1 MELYKQLRKKNYTL
15 IIERENLRCH
25 YLTVPISPIN
35 KSMSL
40 SRQQLEDT
48 KADISILRDNISK
61 TGKNIRRK
69 SSESEDKSN
78 KRRRESREVL
88 IGRMEELQLKHKSLK
103 QDLQRLLDE
112 KEDIVREKE
121 EMNIKV
127 KISFMTKLS
136 KMIHLNLSIWR
147 PFRST
152 V

>member
-1 MELYKQLRKKNYTL
+1 M
-15 IIERENLRCH
+15 
-25 YLTVPISPIN
+25 LTY
-35 KSMSL
+35 
-40 SRQQLEDT
+40 RQQLEDT

-69 SSESEDKSN
+69 SSESDDKSN

-127 KISFMTKLS
+127 
-136 KMIHLNLSIWR
+136 
-147 PFRST
+147 
-152 V
+152 

>member
-1 MELYKQLRKKNYTL
+1 MAPCVGRERPGFSTSSARERNRIELYKQLRKKNYTL
-15 IIERENLRCH
+15 IIERENL
-25 YLTVPISPIN
+25 
-35 KSMSL
+35 
-40 SRQQLEDT
+40 RQQLEDT

-61 TGKNIRRK
+61 TGKNVRRK

-127 KISFMTKLS
+127 
-136 KMIHLNLSIWR
+136 
-147 PFRST
+147 
-152 V
+152 

>member
-1 MELYKQLRKKNYTL
+1 ML
-15 IIERENLRCH
+15 I
-25 YLTVPISPIN
+25 
-35 KSMSL
+35 

-127 KISFMTKLS
+127 
-136 KMIHLNLSIWR
+136 
-147 PFRST
+147 
-152 V
+152 

>member
-1 MELYKQLRKKNYTL
+1 MF
-15 IIERENLRCH
+15 I
-25 YLTVPISPIN
+25 
-35 KSMSL
+35 

-127 KISFMTKLS
+127 
-136 KMIHLNLSIWR
+136 
-147 PFRST
+147 
-152 V
+152 

>member
-1 MELYKQLRKKNYTL
+1 MFLF
-15 IIERENLRCH
+15 
-25 YLTVPISPIN
+25 
-35 KSMSL
+35 
-40 SRQQLEDT
+40 RQQLEDT

-127 KISFMTKLS
+127 
-136 KMIHLNLSIWR
+136 
-147 PFRST
+147 
-152 V
+152 

>member
-1 MELYKQLRKKNYTL
+1 MF
-15 IIERENLRCH
+15 I
-25 YLTVPISPIN
+25 
-35 KSMSL
+35 

-61 TGKNIRRK
+61 TGKNVRRK

-127 KISFMTKLS
+127 KISFMTK
-136 KMIHLNLSIWR
+136 
-147 PFRST
+147 
-152 V
+152 

>member
-1 MELYKQLRKKNYTL
+1 ML
-15 IIERENLRCH
+15 I
-25 YLTVPISPIN
+25 
-35 KSMSL
+35 

-69 SSESEDKSN
+69 SSESEDSKSN

-127 KISFMTKLS
+127 YIYEEGRDVM
-136 KMIHLNLSIWR
+136 
-147 PFRST
+147 